1 MQAWFQKLFT
11 NYALTASHY
20 RIQHKLSNYT
30 VLALPPYVNQ
40 QAMARQPNSKGT
52 LTATVYAGE
61 DNH

>member
-11 NYALTASHY
+11 NSIHY